1 MALKDSNTPGVANES
16 PISGR
21 HEQSP
26 LGELPKPDVF
36 AGEGTEGLQSDPRI
50 PEPGKVD
57 IFGREGIGGISNF
70 PDIPDRQFIPGY
82 KGAIGRHEEGST
94 TYGTG
99 RPAQLSEN
107 DPFGNI

>member
-1 MALKDSNTPGVANES
+1 MALKDAERPGVTNES

-21 HEQSP
+21 HEKSP
-26 LGELPKPDVF
+26 LESLVKPDVF
-36 AGEGTEGLQSDPRI
+36 AGEGTQGLENDPRI
-50 PEPGKVD
+50 PEANKVD
-57 IFGREGIGGISNF
+57 ILGREGIGGISNF
-70 PDIPDRQFIPGY
+70 PDIPERQFVPGY
-82 KGAIGRHEEGST
+82 VGSSGRHEEGST

>member
-1 MALKDSNTPGVANES
+1 MALKDAKTPGVTNES

-26 LGELPKPDVF
+26 LAGLVKPDVF
-36 AGEGTEGLQSDPRI
+36 AGEGTEGLQNDPRI
-50 PEPGKVD
+50 PEPGKFD

-70 PDIPDRQFIPGY
+70 PDIPERQFVPGY
-82 KGAIGRHEEGST
+82 RGTTGRHEEGST

-99 RPAQLSEN
+99 GPAQLSEN

>member
-1 MALKDSNTPGVANES
+1 MALKDSNTPGVTNES
-16 PISGR
+16 PVSGR

-26 LGELPKPDVF
+26 LSDLAKPDVF
-36 AGEGTEGLQSDPRI
+36 AGEGTQGLQSDPRI

-70 PDIPDRQFIPGY
+70 PDIPDRQFVPGY
-82 KGAIGRHEEGST
+82 RGTSGRHEEGST
-94 TYGTG
+94 TYGTFS
-99 RPAQLSEN
+99 PAQLSEN

>member
-1 MALKDSNTPGVANES
+1 MALKDSNTPGVPNES

-21 HEQSP
+21 HEKSP
-26 LGELPKPDVF
+26 LESLVKPDVF
-36 AGEGTEGLQSDPRI
+36 AGEGTQGLQNDPRI

-70 PDIPDRQFIPGY
+70 PDIPDRQFVQGY
-82 KGAIGRHEEGST
+82 RGISGRHEEGSS
-94 TYGTG
+94 TYGTFN
-99 RPAQLSEN
+99 PAQLSEN